1 MSVPITPHPLA
12 SLIASGELRPASSRA
27 TTLLQALVVGGP
39 YAGSAGLDALME
51 ERSNAKVQG
60 LTTVTPGLDE

>member
-1 MSVPITPHPLA
+1 MSVLITPHPLA

-27 TTLLQALVVGGP
+27 TSLLQALVADGP

-51 ERSNAKVQG
+51 ERSIAKVQG
-60 LTTVTPGLDE
+60 LTTVAPGLDD